1 MKYHEPT
8 TYTTNMQNDATPKNY
23 NMLYQMMLEYNA
35 LDHEQKIKYMNILA
49 SWYMHE
55 KDILNIKSNKSI

>member
-8 TYTTNMQNDATPKNY
+8 NMQNDTTPKNY

-35 LDHEQKIKYMNILA
+35 LDHDQKIKYMNILA

-55 KDILNIKSNKSI
+55 KDILNIKSNKNI